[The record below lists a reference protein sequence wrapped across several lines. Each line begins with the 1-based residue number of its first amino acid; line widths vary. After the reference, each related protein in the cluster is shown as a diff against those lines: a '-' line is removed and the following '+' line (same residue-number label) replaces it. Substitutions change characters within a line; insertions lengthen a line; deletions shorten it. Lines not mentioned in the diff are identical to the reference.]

1 MNLLARSLSLGGR
14 ITPFGS
20 TIFHS
25 CAMGALDLQELR
37 RGIREHWD
45 VLADHEADAVYGL
58 EPWETSIA
66 DSRIRAGMS
75 VLLAGCGSG
84 RELVALGERG
94 CRLVGIDPASQA
106 LAVARRVLAERS
118 IAAELVEGFVDDI
131 PVPGRFDV
139 VWFGCASYSLIPES
153 ARRIAILRR
162 LASQLVYNG
171 VLIVNFQFPLTR
183 PRAVVTS
190 LSRAAGALTR
200 SDWRM
205 EAGDRFGF
213 LNRNGHQSYSY
224 GHAFTLEEF
233 ECEAAA
239 AGTRVVDRQMPH
251 DFAVY
256 VLEPIR

>member
-25 CAMGALDLQELR
+25 CAMAALDLEELR

-45 VLADHEADAVYGL
+45 VLVDHEADAVYGL
-58 EPWETSIA
+58 DSWEIGIA
-66 DSRIRAGMS
+66 DRWARAGMI
-75 VLLAGCGSG
+75 VLFAGCGSG
-84 RELVALGERG
+84 REVLALGARG
-94 CRLVGIDPASQA
+94 CRVVGIDPAGQA
-106 LAVARRVLAERS
+106 LKVARRVLAERGIS
-118 IAAELVEGFVDDI
+118 AELMEGFVDDL

-139 VWFGCASYSLIPES
+139 VWFGDASYSLIPES
-153 ARRIAILRR
+153 ARRIATLRR
-162 LASQLVYNG
+162 FASQLSVNG
-171 VLIVNFQFPLTR
+171 VVVANFQFPLHR
-183 PRAVVTS
+183 PRAIAIRA
-190 LSRAAGALTR
+190 SRLAGALAR

-205 EAGDRFGF
+205 EPGDRFGF
-213 LNRNGHQSYSY
+213 LTRNGQQFYSY

-239 AGTRVVDRQMPH
+239 AGLRVVDRQLPD